1 MQDLGTLQS
10 LYTRAHTVS
19 YDGSVVVGDS
29 FVAAD
34 QSSGSYSHAFRWEN
48 GTIQDLGTFGGNSNA
63 VALSRDGSVIVGLG
77 DDGRGKVRAIRWEN
91 GTMQVLDTLEGGE
104 EAIAVD
110 VSDDGLVVAGSS
122 STALS
127 FTRAV
132 RWTAQIRPPVDDG
145 DGIAAEIDGRYSSG
159 VFSDESGVFSDHFT
173 DQHLDHL
180 GVPGKTF
187 GKFGTRGGL
196 TVTITD
202 TPGNGVEANVTGGGT
217 GEATIQACSNSAD
230 YTVNMTTPTRALI
243 QCGSLSL
250 QVLEGVASVTLGNG
264 AEVAVP
270 VGASA
275 KMDKLDGSYSVENL
289 STTSDAAITVKV
301 GNTTTQLSLG
311 ETKAASYSFTGFFQ
325 PIDMNGVL
333 NVAKAGSVIPVK
345 FSLGGDQGLNIF
357 VEGFPK
363 ALLVSCPTSSVLD
376 TIEQVST
383 TSGLKY
389 DAVTG
394 QYNYAWKTGSWAG
407 TCRRLQVKLVDGKTY
422 TANFKFTK

>member
-1 MQDLGTLQS
+1 MPKTTFRWENGVTEYLGSLRGGSSEAAAVSGNGSVVVGSSTNTSGKSRAFRWENGTMQDLGTLQN
-10 LYTRAHTVS
+10 LYTRAHAVS

-34 QSSGSYSHAFRWEN
+34 KSSGSYSHAFRWEN
-48 GTIQDLGTFGGNSNA
+48 GTMQDLGTFGGNSNA

-77 DDGRGKVRAIRWEN
+77 DDGRGKVRALRWEN

-122 STALS
+122 STALG

-159 VFSDESGVFSDHFT
+159 VFSDESGVFSYHFT

-217 GEATIQACSNSAD
+217 GEATIQACSNSTD
-230 YTVNMTTPTRALI
+230 YTVNITTPTRALI

-270 VGASA
+270 AGASA
-275 KMDKLDGSYSVENL
+275 KMDKLDGVVL
-289 STTSDAAITVKV
+289 KV
-301 GNTTTQLSLG
+301 
-311 ETKAASYSFTGFFQ
+311 
-325 PIDMNGVL
+325 
-333 NVAKAGSVIPVK
+333 
-345 FSLGGDQGLNIF
+345 
-357 VEGFPK
+357 
-363 ALLVSCPTSSVLD
+363 
-376 TIEQVST
+376 
-383 TSGLKY
+383 
-389 DAVTG
+389 
-394 QYNYAWKTGSWAG
+394 
-407 TCRRLQVKLVDGKTY
+407 
-422 TANFKFTK
+422 